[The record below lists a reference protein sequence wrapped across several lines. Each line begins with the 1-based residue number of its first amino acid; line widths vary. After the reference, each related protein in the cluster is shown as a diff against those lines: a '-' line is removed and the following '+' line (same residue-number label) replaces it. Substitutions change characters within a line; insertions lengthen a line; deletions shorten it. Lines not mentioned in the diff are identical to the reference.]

1 MFSNFSSHL
10 PLLPPWL
17 DRSTLVNSD
26 SDLDSGHCEA
36 SEVNSEIDSVMV
48 PLFRVPLNDET
59 CRRLNLVRS
68 RSDASVVSTS
78 NQLTSKE
85 KLSLTRTMSNYET
98 RLTVP
103 STNGHRESSGSPRL
117 AHMKMTSYQQGDQL
131 LNPGQLLPDV
141 SVLTRKS
148 DLSTGYRYYC
158 GELIDFGQALPLTST
173 GRKYLFQWFLGERSS
188 LWDNMDFW
196 EYLLMDV
203 VAAECDAL
211 GMN

>member
-1 MFSNFSSHL
+1 MLSNFSSPT

-141 SVLTRKS
+141 KKERLKYRVSLLLWPSFTFNEYRKKVPFS
-148 DLSTGYRYYC
+148 R
-158 GELIDFGQALPLTST
+158 TSW
-173 GRKYLFQWFLGERSS
+173 GKEFLVG
-188 LWDNMDFW
+188 
-196 EYLLMDV
+196 
-203 VAAECDAL
+203 
-211 GMN
+211 